1 MLRTG
6 LLGVTLFLAAC
17 GADSGS
23 EAAGDA
29 DQPVAAGSQSE
40 TPAAAQPA
48 RNDADGEGEV
58 SSSQPMFASAY
69 TKLDL
74 ASCKITH
81 QEEEGESIS
90 WQCPGYKGVPLFVH
104 AGDGRFD
111 INAGVDNDSAWST
124 LMAFNEPGKT
134 VEWRLLNGKPHA
146 IIYRLHDVAPETPKR
161 SVLFVEAIGMDRQ
174 PGCVVAQIAGDTP
187 NANEVARRHA
197 NDLFENI
204 SCKDHE
210 TVEVGNAA

>member
-1 MLRTG
+1 MRAG
-6 LLGVTLFLAAC
+6 LLGLSLLLAAC
-17 GADSGS
+17 GAETNG

-29 DQPVAAGSQSE
+29 DEPMRAQSEVE
-40 TPAAAQPA
+40 TPAEAQSSQSGPE
-48 RNDADGEGEV
+48 DDGEVASG
-58 SSSQPMFASAY
+58 QPMFASAY

-74 ASCKITH
+74 DSCKVTH

-90 WQCPGYKGVPLFVH
+90 WRCPGYKGVPLFVH
-104 AGDGRFD
+104 AGDGRYD
-111 INAGVDNDSAWST
+111 INAGVDNDSAWAT
-124 LMAFNEPGKT
+124 LMAFNEPGET

-161 SVLFVEAIGMDRQ
+161 SVLFVEAIGMDGQ
-174 PGCVVAQIAGDTP
+174 PGCVVARIAGNTP
-187 NANEVARRHA
+187 DANEVARRHA

-210 TVEVGNAA
+210 AVEVGNAA